1 MATVLSIGVNKEL
14 LAQRHKAL
22 REAGFEVVS
31 SGLGDTLAQLVAD
44 LRFQIAI
51 FGPHVP
57 EAERNRAAARLIRS
71 CRHVKIIMLYE
82 DAIRKAE
89 MADAVLSVNGSPD
102 DLIQTINYLLE
113 KQGVDRQGNG
123 RSA

>member
-1 MATVLSIGVNKEL
+1 MASILSIGVNKQM
-14 LAQRHKAL
+14 LAQRHKLL
-22 REAGFEVVS
+22 RDAGFDVVS
-31 SGLGDTLAQLVAD
+31 SGLGDSLAQLVCD

-71 CRHVKIIMLYE
+71 CRHMKIIMLYE

-89 MADAVLSVNGSPD
+89 MADAVLSVKGSPD
-102 DLIQTINYLLE
+102 DLVQTVNYLLE
-113 KQGVDRQGNG
+113 KNGADRRGRG